1 MIRSIKNPALFVLI
15 TISFLMLLIP
25 SCESLKNDPEFI
37 GTWQFTEKITSDDLV
52 FNTTRTLILTENSYE
67 ETYTIQREN
76 SAVIS
81 SIIGTKGNLEMARSN
96 LIFELKELGTCA
108 LDNSEIC
115 TGNVQWYGEGTQYW
129 TDNIVYFKKTVT
141 GVFEVIGTTLRLT
154 RDLNRDFDY
163 EDTGEDV
170 TFEKI

>member
-1 MIRSIKNPALFVLI
+1 MIRSIKNPALSVLILISLI
-15 TISFLMLLIP
+15 TIIIP
-25 SCESLKNDPEFI
+25 SCESLSKDPEFI
-37 GTWQFTEKITSDDLV
+37 GTWQFTEKITSDNLV
-52 FNTTRTLILTENSYE
+52 YNTTRTLILSENSYE
-67 ETYTIQREN
+67 ETYTIKREN
-76 SAVIS
+76 SALIS
-81 SIIGTKGNLEMARSN
+81 SIIGTKGNLGMARSN

-141 GVFEVIGTTLRLT
+141 GVFEVIGNTLRLT

-163 EDTGEDV
+163 EDSGEDV

>member
-1 MIRSIKNPALFVLI
+1 MIRSIKYPVLFVLI
-15 TISFLMLLIP
+15 IISLIAIIIP
-25 SCESLKNDPEFI
+25 SCESLNKDPAFI
-37 GTWQFTEKITSDDLV
+37 GTWQFTEKINSDDLV
-52 FNTTRTLILTENSYE
+52 FNTTRTLILTEDSYE

-76 SAVIS
+76 STVIS
-81 SIIGTKGNLEMARSN
+81 SIIGTKGTLEMARSN

-115 TGNVQWYGEGTQYW
+115 TGSVTWYGEGTQYW
-129 TDNIVYFKKTVT
+129 TDNIVYFKKTVI
-141 GVFEVIGTTLRLT
+141 GVFEAIGNTLRLT

-170 TFEKI
+170 TFEKL

>member
-1 MIRSIKNPALFVLI
+1 MIRSIKYTALFILI
-15 TISFLMLLIP
+15 IVSSFILIIS
-25 SCESLKNDPEFI
+25 SCDSLNKDPEFI
-37 GTWQFTEKITSDDLV
+37 VTWQFTEKITSNDLV
-52 FNTTRTLILTENSYE
+52 YNTTRILVLTENSYE

-81 SIIGTKGNLEMARSN
+81 VILGTRGKIAMTHSTLV
-96 LIFELKELGTCA
+96 FELKELGTCT
-108 LDNSEIC
+108 LNESEIC
-115 TGNVQWYGEGTQYW
+115 TGSVQWFGEGSQYW

-141 GVFEVIGTTLRLT
+141 GVFEVTGTTLRLT
-154 RDLNRDFDY
+154 RDLNRDGDY

>member
-1 MIRSIKNPALFVLI
+1 MKKCFHLCLLLIFIISLF
-15 TISFLMLLIP
+15 IP
-25 SCESLKNDPEFI
+25 SCESLRKDPEFV
-37 GTWQFTEKITSDDLV
+37 GSWQFSKKITSDDLV
-52 FNTTRTLILTENSYE
+52 FNTTRTLILTKNSYE

-81 SIIGTKGNLEMARSN
+81 AIIGTKGYLQMDRLS
-96 LIFELKELGTCA
+96 LIFELKELGTCT

-115 TGNVQWYGEGTQYW
+115 TGNVQWYGDGTQYW

-141 GVFEVIGTTLRLT
+141 GAFEVIGNTLRLT

>member
-1 MIRSIKNPALFVLI
+1 MIRPIKYPVFFVLI
-15 TISFLMLLIP
+15 ILSLIAIIIP
-25 SCESLKNDPEFI
+25 SCESLNKDPEFI
-37 GTWQFTEKITSDDLV
+37 GTWQFSEKITSDDLV
-52 FNTTRTLILTENSYE
+52 YNTTRTLILTENSYE
-67 ETYTIQREN
+67 ETYTIQRES

-81 SIIGTKGNLEMARSN
+81 SIIGTKGNLGMARSN

-141 GVFEVIGTTLRLT
+141 GVFEVIGNTLRLT

-163 EDTGEDV
+163 EDPGEDV

>member
-1 MIRSIKNPALFVLI
+1 MDRLS
-15 TISFLMLLIP
+15 
-25 SCESLKNDPEFI
+25 
-37 GTWQFTEKITSDDLV
+37 
-52 FNTTRTLILTENSYE
+52 
-67 ETYTIQREN
+67 
-76 SAVIS
+76 
-81 SIIGTKGNLEMARSN
+81 

-115 TGNVQWYGEGTQYW
+115 TGNIQWYGDGTQYW

-141 GVFEVIGTTLRLT
+141 GAFEVIGNTLRLT